1 MHEVNVRL
9 PIPDELWK
17 EIAELAEKKSSRP
30 GELAEFLVMVGLYHH
45 LRQNID
51 MYKASI
57 MLSERRKEGRLT
69 LNFHFDGAVAEMYG
83 VDGAVFISRLQFWIE
98 KNAANDRHYHE
109 GRYWTY
115 NSLRAME
122 KLFPFWSRRQIER
135 IVKNP
140 QGQGCSADCE
150 LRQGQL

>member
-9 PIPDELWK
+9 PIPDELWT

-57 MLSERRKEGRLT
+57 MVSERRKEGK
-69 LNFHFDGAVAEMYG
+69 
-83 VDGAVFISRLQFWIE
+83 VD
-98 KNAANDRHYHE
+98 
-109 GRYWTY
+109 T
-115 NSLRAME
+115 
-122 KLFPFWSRRQIER
+122 
-135 IVKNP
+135 
-140 QGQGCSADCE
+140 
-150 LRQGQL
+150 